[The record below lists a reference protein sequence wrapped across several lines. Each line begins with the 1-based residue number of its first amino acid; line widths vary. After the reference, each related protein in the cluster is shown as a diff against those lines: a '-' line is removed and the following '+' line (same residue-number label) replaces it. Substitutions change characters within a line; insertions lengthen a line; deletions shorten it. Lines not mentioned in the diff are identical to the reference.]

1 MIKYDENTNLDDL
14 FNDTGALETDNPDD
28 VIDSSLLTIDLDEVN
43 NEAKKMA
50 SLITERLS
58 NYYFDETYIKNH
70 PYIPTKIMTALDN
83 VRRLLKMLSI
93 NESAQ
98 DALIKNISY
107 NAGKGSLY
115 SSLTSLQNS
124 MLNIQS
130 QLNDLT
136 SSLENIFREMQA
148 ECDKTFQEK
157 DHEEDGGMQAIRG
170 SRDFIK
176 QIQER
181 LYGNI
186 TNEGA
191 DLIDTETGEIVNC

>member
-157 DHEEDGGMQAIRG
+157 DHEENGGMQAIRG